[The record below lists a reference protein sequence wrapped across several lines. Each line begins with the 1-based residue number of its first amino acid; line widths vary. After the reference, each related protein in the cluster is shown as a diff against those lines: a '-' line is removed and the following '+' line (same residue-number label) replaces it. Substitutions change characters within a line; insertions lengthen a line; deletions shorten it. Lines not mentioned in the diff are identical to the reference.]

1 MLVIFA
7 CLVAV
12 SLLITAWVGLESR
25 SYLFALALGFL
36 GAAAV
41 LFIMRRF
48 RGRTQ
53 VLNERIRAFGVRKL
67 CLILALICFALHLIW
82 VLLIRI
88 EPFSDYQTYW
98 QCACALA
105 TGQAIESTEYIAVY
119 PHILGYSSFL
129 SIFVRIFGEYVL
141 VGAVLNAALTT
152 LGGLL
157 IFSICRRAAG

>member
-1 MLVIFA
+1 MAAVSKFLTRVMLVIFA

-41 LFIMRRF
+41 LLIMRRF

-82 VLLIRI
+82 VIMKI
-88 EPFSDYQTYW
+88 M
-98 QCACALA
+98 
-105 TGQAIESTEYIAVY
+105 V
-119 PHILGYSSFL
+119 
-129 SIFVRIFGEYVL
+129 
-141 VGAVLNAALTT
+141 
-152 LGGLL
+152 
-157 IFSICRRAAG
+157 